1 VRRDFEMGA
10 LATGEHDFY
19 ARLGWEPW
27 RGFTYVRR
35 GDELRRS
42 PEEDDA
48 IMVLRFGSSA
58 DVDLTAAIACPA
70 RRGDDW

>member
-1 VRRDFEMGA
+1 M
-10 LATGEHDFY
+10 
-19 ARLGWEPW
+19 
-27 RGFTYVRR
+27 TYVRR

-58 DVDLTAAIACPA
+58 DVDLAAAIACPA